1 MPELVLAADLGFR
14 LTSGGGEGVELYW
27 GGCLAA
33 TFMATAPPTGGR
45 SGDVKVGEG
54 RGVLPAR
61 GNSRGR
67 GI

>member
-54 RGVLPAR
+54 R
-61 GNSRGR
+61 
-67 GI
+67 